1 MLVNDKKNLVKMIEE
16 TIEETMVVL
25 DGLDRLEEND
35 RRDNYSCEKY
45 NKKI

>member
-1 MLVNDKKNLVKMIEE
+1 MNDKKNSVEMIEE
-16 TIEETMVVL
+16 MMVAL